1 MKRKRYFDYIEEQ
14 LHILAHRI
22 NTRAKQNLLELNI
35 HAENIYCNL
44 LNIIFDLELK
54 NLNSTYG
61 NVEGIDLIDYKNK
74 VLVQISSTCTKQ
86 KIENSLSKTIYSEYT
101 GYRYIFF
108 SISKEISKTIR
119 EHTFNNPFEVRI
131 NSKEDF
137 ISYLELLNLIK
148 NSAETKL
155 KTIYEYIKN
164 ELGQEI
170 NLRRVESN
178 LANIINVLAKEK
190 FDEQIS
196 SPEINSFA
204 IDEKISFNELE
215 CVQEIIDD
223 YKVFYHRLDA
233 IYLEFDKEGANK
245 SFSVLQGIRRHYI
258 RLKKLD
264 YAAEEIFYEI
274 IDSVVDSILK
284 SSNYLQLPK
293 EELQMCADIL
303 VVDALIRCKIFENPK
318 GYNYVIT

>member
-1 MKRKRYFDYIEEQ
+1 MKRKREFDYIEEQ
-14 LHILAHRI
+14 LNILAYRI
-22 NTRAKQNLLELNI
+22 NNRAKQNLLELNI

-44 LNIIFDLELK
+44 INIVFDLELE
-54 NLNSTYG
+54 NLNNTYR
-61 NVEGIDLIDYKNK
+61 NIEGIDLIDYKNK

-86 KIENSLSKTIYSEYT
+86 KIENSLSKNIYSEYK

-108 SISKEISKTIR
+108 SISKEISKTIK
-119 EHTFNNPFEVRI
+119 EHTFNNPFKV
-131 NSKEDF
+131 NFNPKNDF
-137 ISYLELLNLIK
+137 ISHLDLLNFIK
-148 NSAETKL
+148 NTSDDKAKE
-155 KTIYEYIKN
+155 IYNYIKN

-170 NLRRVESN
+170 NLQRVESN
-178 LANIINVLAKEK
+178 LANIINILAKEK
-190 FDEQIS
+190 LDEHINN
-196 SPEINSFA
+196 PEINSFA
-204 IDEKISFNELE
+204 IDEKISFNKLE
-215 CVQEIIDD
+215 NVQEIIDD
-223 YKVFYHRLDA
+223 YKVFHHRLDA

-245 SFSVLQGIRRHYI
+245 SFSVLQGIRRQYI

-264 YAAEEIFYEI
+264 YIAEEIFYKI
-274 IDSVVDSILK
+274 IDSIVDSILK